1 MSYHLLAKLSRD
13 LNKIFETKAYYDV
26 IIRVEDKKEIKEFQA
41 HSLILRARVP
51 YFHQYLQSDQAKQE
65 YDKIVITNHTIS
77 PAIFEIILKYIYTGR
92 LDFLNCVGKQAL
104 DLLFAADDLGLEE
117 ALGQIQ
123 EYLIYQQKDW
133 MNQNFYLYHKSI
145 YNRKSFS
152 TLQNHFTTRIS
163 TNPLEVFESPE
174 SFNPI
179 ILSSLDEV
187 GCLKLNESTW
197 GFIVN
202 WAKLQIPTLT
212 NQVTKWNKNDW
223 EEFKQTLSPC
233 IPWKS
238 IMNLN
243 WNDFY
248 DLLISCEPFLPTEKF
263 NQVLLHQLKKEC
275 SSTSVIRSPISFQFN
290 ETIINICHATLVSSW
305 IDKRDTKPYL
315 PADIPYEFR
324 LVIRG
329 RRDGFSPD
337 LFHLKCGNL
346 QKTVVVFKS
355 NKSTAIYGG
364 YNPLD
369 WKFDHTTSDSFIF
382 NFDFD
387 TADLTRLDRFA
398 IQRRAGYGPCFGA
411 EGLLAF
417 PNGKRS
423 ILWMSN
429 DNSDSIP
436 IIDYE
441 VYQIFEKPKRS
452 INSTSSSSSSSS
464 TNKPNNNN
472 CYTHKKR

>member
-1 MSYHLLAKLSRD
+1 MSYHLLQKLSRD

-26 IIRVEDKKEIKEFQA
+26 IIRVGDNTETKEFQA

-92 LDFLNCVGKQAL
+92 LEFFNCVGKQAL
-104 DLLFAADDLGLEE
+104 ELLFAADDLGLEE

-133 MNQNFYLYHKSI
+133 MDKNFYIYHRSI
-145 YNRKSFS
+145 YSRKSFS
-152 TLQNHFTTRIS
+152 SLQNHFTTRIS
-163 TNPLEVFESPE
+163 SNPLEVFESPE
-174 SFNPI
+174 SFNPM

-187 GCLKLNESTW
+187 GCLKLNENTW

-202 WAKLQIPTLT
+202 WARLQIPTLT
-212 NQVTKWNKNDW
+212 TQVTKWNKSDW

-238 IMNLN
+238 
-243 WNDFY
+243 
-248 DLLISCEPFLPTEKF
+248 
-263 NQVLLHQLKKEC
+263 
-275 SSTSVIRSPISFQFN
+275 
-290 ETIINICHATLVSSW
+290 
-305 IDKRDTKPYL
+305 
-315 PADIPYEFR
+315 
-324 LVIRG
+324 
-329 RRDGFSPD
+329 
-337 LFHLKCGNL
+337 
-346 QKTVVVFKS
+346 
-355 NKSTAIYGG
+355 
-364 YNPLD
+364 
-369 WKFDHTTSDSFIF
+369 
-382 NFDFD
+382 
-387 TADLTRLDRFA
+387 
-398 IQRRAGYGPCFGA
+398 
-411 EGLLAF
+411 LLAF
-417 PNGKRS
+417 PNSKRS

-436 IIDYE
+436 ISDYE

-452 INSTSSSSSSSS
+452 NISVSTPSSSSS
-464 TNKPNNNN
+464 TYNKSNNNN

>member
-1 MSYHLLAKLSRD
+1 M
-13 LNKIFETKAYYDV
+13 
-26 IIRVEDKKEIKEFQA
+26 DKNF
-41 HSLILRARVP
+41 
-51 YFHQYLQSDQAKQE
+51 
-65 YDKIVITNHTIS
+65 
-77 PAIFEIILKYIYTGR
+77 YIYHR
-92 LDFLNCVGKQAL
+92 
-104 DLLFAADDLGLEE
+104 
-117 ALGQIQ
+117 
-123 EYLIYQQKDW
+123 
-133 MNQNFYLYHKSI
+133 SI

-163 TNPLEVFESPE
+163 SNPLEVFESPE
-174 SFNPI
+174 SFNPT
-179 ILSSLDEV
+179 ILSSIDEV
-187 GCLKLNESTW
+187 GCLKLNEITW

-202 WAKLQIPTLT
+202 WAKLQIPSLT
-212 NQVTKWNKNDW
+212 TQVTKWNKSDW

-243 WNDFY
+243 WNEFY

-263 NQVLLHQLKKEC
+263 NEVLLHQLKKEC
-275 SSTSVIRSPISFQFN
+275 SSTSIIRSPISLQIN
-290 ETIINICHATLVSSW
+290 ETILNICHITLISSW
-305 IDKRDTKPYL
+305 IDKRDTRPYL

-337 LFHLKCGNL
+337 SFHLKCGNL

-369 WKFDHTTSDSFIF
+369 WKFDHATSDSFIF
-382 NFDFD
+382 HFDSNIS
-387 TADLTRLDRFA
+387 DLTRLDRFA
-398 IQRRAGYGPCFGA
+398 IQRRVGYGPCFGA

-417 PNGKRS
+417 PNGKRA

-429 DNSDSIP
+429 DNSESVP
-436 IIDYE
+436 ISDYE

-452 INSTSSSSSSSS
+452 NISISSSPSSS
-464 TNKPNNNN
+464 TSNKSNNN